1 VRGAFQVYTVAQAV
15 LSFVGLGAVLV
26 LGIFA

>member
-1 VRGAFQVYTVAQAV
+1 MRGTFQVYTVAQGL